1 MRPSAKWTLRNAL
14 ILNLILIQ
22 ALAACGRKGPASSTS
37 DVGEAADSVYPG
49 AQDGFSDDEPVAI
62 PDPVTIPE
70 EVPQVPAQ
78 PQQPETQPVD
88 PATQSTL
95 LAPNPQG
102 VVMKDFE
109 RRVIELTNAERQK
122 RGLGILTVNGHL
134 LDNCRRWAGNMANRH
149 SMYHSNMDF
158 GGENVAWN
166 QANAEEVVT
175 AWMNSPGHR
184 ANILRPGFKSIGVG
198 MARSNGPYW
207 CQQFGW

>member
-1 MRPSAKWTLRNAL
+1 MRRSANRTLKTNVIISL
-14 ILNLILIQ
+14 VLIQ
-22 ALAACGRKGPASSTS
+22 ALAACGRDNGSSSKDQYASDAMAGWNNS
-37 DVGEAADSVYPG
+37 
-49 AQDGFSDDEPVAI
+49 FDENEDPVRI
-62 PDPVTIPE
+62 PDPVDA
-70 EVPQVPAQ
+70 PAN
-78 PQQPETQPVD
+78 PPVD
-88 PATQSTL
+88 PAAPPATPDVDPATISTA

-102 VVMKDFE
+102 VAMKDFE

-134 LDNCRRWAGNMANRH
+134 LDNCRRWAGNMANRR

-166 QANAEEVVT
+166 QSNAEEVVT

>member
-1 MRPSAKWTLRNAL
+1 MRQSANRTLKTNVIIGL
-14 ILNLILIQ
+14 VLVQ
-22 ALAACGRKGPASSTS
+22 VLAACGRDNASSSKDQYAS
-37 DVGEAADSVYPG
+37 DAMAGWNNA
-49 AQDGFSDDEPVAI
+49 FDENEDPVRI
-62 PDPVTIPE
+62 PDPVDA
-70 EVPQVPAQ
+70 PAN
-78 PQQPETQPVD
+78 PPVD
-88 PATQSTL
+88 PAAPPANPVVDPATISTA

-102 VVMKDFE
+102 VAMKDFE

-134 LDNCRRWAGNMANRH
+134 LDNCRRWAGNMANRR

-166 QANAEEVVT
+166 QSNAEEVLT

>member
-1 MRPSAKWTLRNAL
+1 MRLSAKWTLKKSLMIAL
-14 ILNLILIQ
+14 VTTQ
-22 ALAACGRKGPASSTS
+22 ALVACGRDTASSSKDQYAS
-37 DVGEAADSVYPG
+37 DAMAGWENGYEG
-49 AQDGFSDDEPVAI
+49 DEDPVRI
-62 PDPVTIPE
+62 PDPVE
-70 EVPQVPAQ
+70 MPQYPTPPAQ
-78 PQQPETQPVD
+78 PEQPPAD
-88 PATQSTL
+88 PATISTP

-102 VVMKDFE
+102 VALKDFE

-122 RGLGILTVNGHL
+122 RGLSILTVNGRL
-134 LDNCRRWAGNMANRH
+134 LDNCRRWAGNMASRR

-166 QANAEEVVT
+166 QADAEEVVT

-184 ANILRPGFKSIGVG
+184 ANILRSGFKTIGVG